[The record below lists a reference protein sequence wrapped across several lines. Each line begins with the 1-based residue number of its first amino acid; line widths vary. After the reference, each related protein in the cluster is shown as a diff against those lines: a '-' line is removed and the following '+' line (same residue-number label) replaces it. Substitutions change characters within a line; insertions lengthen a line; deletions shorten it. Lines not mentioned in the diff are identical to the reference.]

1 MKKHIK
7 HILWAVALVMA
18 VTACLQLTELIM
30 PSHVDTNSTAEITV
44 RGSIKPEAGY
54 GPEGIAIAV
63 LAPRAWDIANT
74 AHLTLTTTG
83 LEAAYGIGDI
93 ADEVMVPISDVL
105 LPKTTGTVG
114 LEIYTGLTWS
124 QAYYMRYG
132 DMGNVGGDVE
142 WVVFVNRDTKV
153 KAESLKDT
161 DLRVEFEVKAS
172 IKTGEEPIKCIL
184 AFEFAGE
191 LEGWEGVGF
200 KRNMKTGILTVGD
213 GSDDYTAYPLT
224 STVPSSFRYG
234 DFFCV
239 QFTSEAGGLKNALY
253 GERDVYMCGTAFLA
267 DGSSVTLD
275 RKDESTRMNNTSNT
289 LYSRYIFPRHYFGL
303 DRNAEISDLYLYF
316 TNKDGSKTVKPSGSN
331 LGFRFKQNNK

>member
-1 MKKHIK
+1 
-7 HILWAVALVMA
+7 MA

-30 PSHVDTNSTAEITV
+30 PSHVGTNSTADIIV

-54 GPEGIAIAV
+54 GPEGIAIAI
-63 LAPRAWDIANT
+63 LAPRAWDITNT
-74 AHLTLTTTG
+74 AELTLSTSG
-83 LEAAYGIGDI
+83 LEAAYGVGDI
-93 ADEVMVPISDVL
+93 VNEPMVPISDVL
-105 LPKTTGTVG
+105 LPKTTGTEG
-114 LEIYTGLTWS
+114 LEVYTGLTWS

-142 WVVFVNRDTKV
+142 WVIFVNRDTKV
-153 KAESLKDT
+153 YAASLKDT
-161 DLRVEFEVKAS
+161 DLRVNFEVNAKL
-172 IKTGEEPIKCIL
+172 KTGEDPVKCIL

-200 KRNMKTGILTVGD
+200 KRNMKTGLLTVGD
-213 GSDDYTAYPLT
+213 GTDDYTAFPLT

-239 QFTSEAGGLKNALY
+239 QFTSEAGGTKNALY

-267 DGSSVTLD
+267 DGSTVTLD
-275 RKDESTRMNNTSNT
+275 RKDETTRMNNSSNT
-289 LYSRYIFPRHYFGL
+289 LYTRYIFPRHYFGL
-303 DRNAEISDLYLYF
+303 DRNAEITNLYLYF
-316 TNKDGSKTVKPSGSN
+316 TNKDGSKTVKPAGSD